1 MLTGSYFN
9 TVDAKNRAFVPT
21 KLRYGLDER
30 VWLTIGFDKCIYV
43 MAQEEWQTFLAEYIS
58 PLSLRDAK
66 ARKLQNAMLGN
77 SKEIEIDG
85 HGRINI
91 PADFLAYAGI
101 EKDIVFV
108 GVGDRVELWD
118 KKTYEAD
125 LDPKALDLSALIR
138 EVAELRPLAAE
149 LKSAAEPK

>member
-9 TVDAKNRAFVPT
+9 TVDTKNRAFVPT

-30 VWLTIGFDKCIYV
+30 VWLAIGFDKCIYV
-43 MAQEEWQTFLAEYIS
+43 MAQEAWETFLAEYIS

-66 ARKLQNAMLGN
+66 ARELQRIILGN

-91 PADFLAYAGI
+91 PPDFQAYAGI

-118 KKTYEAD
+118 KKTYEAE
-125 LDPKALDLSALIR
+125 LDPKRVDLSALIR
-138 EVAELRPLAAE
+138 EVANNTGV
-149 LKSAAEPK
+149 